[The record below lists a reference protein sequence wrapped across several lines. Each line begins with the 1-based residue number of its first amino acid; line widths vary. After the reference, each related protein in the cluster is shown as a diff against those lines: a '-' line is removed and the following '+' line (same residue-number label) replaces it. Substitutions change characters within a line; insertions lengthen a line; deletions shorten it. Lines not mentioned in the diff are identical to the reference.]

1 MAQNDGSPLG
11 NILSQVLSDPQKMQQ
26 IQQMAASLGLGAPPP
41 SGMNPNMGQNINPNM
56 GQNMNPMQNGMNPNM
71 GQNMNPMQ
79 NSGPDFS
86 GQMQIMENL
95 HNAFSTLSQS
105 DPNIEFL
112 RAMKPLLSE
121 RRARKIDDA
130 IRVMQLIEL
139 LPLIKESGLFLR

>member
-11 NILSQVLSDPQKMQQ
+11 NMLSQVLSDPQKMQQ

-41 SGMNPNMGQNINPNM
+41 SGADSNMGQN
-56 GQNMNPMQNGMNPNM
+56 QELMQNTGMNPNM
-71 GQNMNPMQ
+71 EPTGNPAQNF
-79 NSGPDFS
+79 NSGSAGP
-86 GQMQIMENL
+86 MKIMENL
-95 HNAFSTLSQS
+95 QNAFSTLSQS

-139 LPLIKESGLFLR
+139 LPMIKESGLFLR

>member
-41 SGMNPNMGQNINPNM
+41 SGMNPNMGQNTAPMQNSMNPNM
-56 GQNMNPMQNGMNPNM
+56 EQNMNPMQNP
-71 GQNMNPMQ
+71 
-79 NSGPDFS
+79 GPDFY

-95 HNAFSTLSQS
+95 QNAFSTLSQS
-105 DPNIEFL
+105 NPNIEFL

-139 LPLIKESGLFLR
+139 LPMIKESGLFLR